1 MAHDTSVGV
10 VGVMREMTDSKTGGG
25 VACQHPGGA
34 GGSSRYVGLIRQEV
48 VMGKVN
54 GPSVRE
60 VQW

>member
-34 GGSSRYVGLIRQEV
+34 GGSSPVRRAHQTGSRD
-48 VMGKVN
+48 GK
-54 GPSVRE
+54 G
-60 VQW
+60 